1 MGEAGGLFRAVGGS
15 STDLFRSENFMNI
28 NLSRLAIAMLT
39 ATLALAGCSATRP
52 VVSEWSHPGYSSASF
67 KRIMVGGVDR
77 KTSIRRIFEDEF
89 VAQLR
94 SAGIDALPSYR
105 HIPEDEKIEEAKIKQ
120 AAQQAGADAVILARA
135 VSIEQKTDY
144 GPSYYPVPV
153 FGIFGSHGGAMWSGP
168 YGAPSPHRYDV
179 YTSETTLYD
188 LSKNELVWT
197 ATVKTAEPDNTNTAT
212 KRYVEAIIKALNE
225 KNLLGTKK

>member
-1 MGEAGGLFRAVGGS
+1 MSVLSDSSFRNPANSNTSRCPQLPMVRPVTCFANLWDTRRFEHG
-15 STDLFRSENFMNI
+15 FVRSENFMNM

-39 ATLALAGCSATRP
+39 ATLVLAGCSATRP

-67 KRIMVGGVDR
+67 KRIMVGGVDP

-168 YGAPSPHRYDV
+168 YG
-179 YTSETTLYD
+179 
-188 LSKNELVWT
+188 
-197 ATVKTAEPDNTNTAT
+197 
-212 KRYVEAIIKALNE
+212 
-225 KNLLGTKK
+225 